1 MGEHVGAGESGD
13 QRPLGAE
20 FNWWTARFGV
30 LGDWHHLDSID
41 SIEGNDVTQTESTR
55 AADTYGV
62 HSEVG
67 TLRKVL
73 VCSPG
78 LAHERLTP
86 TNCDDLLFDD
96 VLWVQNARRDHFD
109 FMDKMR
115 DRGTEVVELHDL
127 LAATMQ
133 SAEAKAWLLDRKIVA
148 NEVGLG
154 LVDDTRGF
162 LDSLTPMRLAELLIG
177 GMSTRDLPADMR
189 PGYLALAREATGVTE
204 YLMPPLP
211 NTLYTR
217 DTTCWV
223 YGGVTLNPLYWPAR
237 HDETLLMK
245 AIYQFHPDY
254 VGSRVWWGDPEESW
268 GMANV
273 EGGDVLVPG
282 NGVVIIGMSE
292 RTSRQGITQLA
303 ARLFAAGAATQVI
316 VAGMPKLRAAMHLD
330 TVFTFADRDV
340 VTLYPGIIDSV
351 QTFTLRPSD
360 AAPGIEVVEE
370 ARPFVTVVA
379 KALGLEALRVVETG
393 GTAYDS
399 ERQQWDSGNNL
410 VAVEPGVVFAYD
422 RNTHTNS
429 QLRKAGIEVITIVG
443 AELGRGRGGG
453 HCMTCPIIRDPV
465 D

>member
-1 MGEHVGAGESGD
+1 MMTQATGAS
-13 QRPLGAE
+13 
-20 FNWWTARFGV
+20 
-30 LGDWHHLDSID
+30 
-41 SIEGNDVTQTESTR
+41 
-55 AADTYGV
+55 AAYGV

-67 TLRKVL
+67 KLHKVL

-86 TNCDDLLFDD
+86 SNCDELLFDD

-115 DRGTEVVELHDL
+115 DRDVDVVELHDVL
-127 LAATMQ
+127 SETM
-133 SAEAKAWLLDRKIVA
+133 AIPEAKSWLLDRKIVP

-154 LVDDTRGF
+154 LLDDTRGF
-162 LDSLTPMRLAELLIG
+162 LDDLKPRRLAELLIG
-177 GMSTRDLPADMR
+177 GMSTRDLPAELKS
-189 PGYLALAREATGVTE
+189 GYRALAREATGVTE

-217 DTTCWV
+217 DTTCWI
-223 YGGVTLNPLYWPAR
+223 YGGLTLNPLFWPAR

-245 AIYQFHPDY
+245 AIYEFHPDF
-254 VGSRVWWGDPEESW
+254 VGSRVWWGDPESAW
-268 GMANV
+268 GMATI

-292 RTSRQGITQLA
+292 RSSRQAITQVA
-303 ARLFAAGAATQVI
+303 ARLFAEGAAEEVI

-340 VTLYPGIIDSV
+340 VTIYPEIVDNM
-351 QTFTLRPSD
+351 QTFTLHPTD
-360 AAPGIEVVEE
+360 AAPGVEVVAETK
-370 ARPFVTVVA
+370 PFVEVVA
-379 KALGLEALRVVETG
+379 AALGLGALRVVETG
-393 GTAYDS
+393 GTPYDA

-429 QLRKAGIEVITIVG
+429 LLRKAGIEVITIVG

-453 HCMTCPIIRDPV
+453 HCMTCPITRDPV
-465 D
+465 DY

>member
-1 MGEHVGAGESGD
+1 M
-13 QRPLGAE
+13 
-20 FNWWTARFGV
+20 
-30 LGDWHHLDSID
+30 
-41 SIEGNDVTQTESTR
+41 TQPS
-55 AADTYGV
+55 AAYGV

-67 TLRKVL
+67 KLRKVL

-109 FMDKMR
+109 FVSKMR
-115 DRGTEVVELHDL
+115 ERGVDVVELHNVLTETVANPD
-127 LAATMQ
+127 
-133 SAEAKAWLLDRKIVA
+133 AKAWLLDREIVP
-148 NEVGLG
+148 NDVGLG
-154 LVDDTRGF
+154 LVDDIRAF
-162 LDSLTPMRLAELLIG
+162 LDAQEPRRLAELLIG
-177 GMSTRDLPADMR
+177 GMSTRDLPTDVAS
-189 PGYLALAREATGVTE
+189 GYRALARESAGVTE
-204 YLMPPLP
+204 YLLPPLP

-217 DTTCWV
+217 DTTCWI
-223 YGGVTLNPLYWPAR
+223 YEGVTLNPLFWPAR

-245 AIYQFHPDY
+245 AIYEFHPDF
-254 VGSRVWWGDPEESW
+254 VGSTVWWGDPEQSW
-268 GMANV
+268 GMATI

-282 NGVVIIGMSE
+282 NGVVLIGMSE
-292 RTSRQGITQLA
+292 RTSRQAITQVA
-303 ARLFAAGAATQVI
+303 ATLFARGGAEKVI

-340 VTLYPGIIDSV
+340 VTIYPEIVDNI
-351 QTFTLRPSD
+351 QAFTLVPSD
-360 AAPGIEVVEE
+360 SAPGLDVIEETKPFVEVV
-370 ARPFVTVVA
+370 AA
-379 KALGLEALRVVETG
+379 ALGLPELRVVETG

-429 QLRKAGIEVITIVG
+429 LLRKAGIEVITIVG

-453 HCMTCPIIRDPV
+453 HCMTCPIIRDPI
-465 D
+465 DY